1 MRVCAHICNEDAC
14 IWERLHTCVQASVS
28 LQLDGYSLEGL
39 LSVPEVLPG
48 VGQPGGSTPSDAHSR
63 GGRMTL
69 KN

>member
-1 MRVCAHICNEDAC
+1 M
-14 IWERLHTCVQASVS
+14 S
-28 LQLDGYSLEGL
+28 LQLDGYSPEGL

-48 VGQPGGSTPSDAHSR
+48 GRQPGGSTPSDAHSR